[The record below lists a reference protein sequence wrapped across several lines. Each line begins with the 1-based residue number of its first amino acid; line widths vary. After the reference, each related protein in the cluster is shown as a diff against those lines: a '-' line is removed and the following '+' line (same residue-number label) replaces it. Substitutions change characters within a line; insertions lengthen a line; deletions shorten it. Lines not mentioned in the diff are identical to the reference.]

1 MTKNSDFKYFIYF
14 CPPKIENEKIKEMKQ
29 FFEKK
34 KNTHFFIGTLLF
46 IILAQSFAIAKLYS
60 SKDDKT
66 YEVNLVKINTKRD
79 SLDLFSLKNNLANID
94 RTVRTLN
101 SFFRAK
107 NIPNLSIEALAKDS
121 LSNSVY
127 LSNQSSR
134 YSQYLVDLEQKL
146 QQVPLGIPTEGHVS
160 SNFGKRVNPIPS
172 KKILLASAKP
182 IAFNNSPDEKD
193 SAGNPINSTANP
205 KLEGTQAPAEKDQMQ
220 FHKGVDIAAPM
231 GTEVYCAAKGKV
243 IFAGQKSGYGNCI
256 IIEHGNGLATL
267 YGHLS
272 KILVEANQKVEIGDI
287 IAKVGSTG
295 RSTGPHLHYEV
306 RKNNTPINPKLFL
319 NL

>member
-1 MTKNSDFKYFIYF
+1 
-14 CPPKIENEKIKEMKQ
+14 MKR

-34 KNTHFFIGTLLF
+34 KNTHFFIGALLI

-60 SKDDKT
+60 SKDDKN
-66 YEVNLVKINTKRD
+66 YEVNLVKINTKKD
-79 SLDLFSLKNNLANID
+79 SLDLFSLKNNLEQID
-94 RTVRTLN
+94 QTVRNLN
-101 SFFRAK
+101 GFFRAK

-121 LSNSVY
+121 LSSYVY
-127 LSNQSSR
+127 LTNQSSR
-134 YSQYLVDLEQKL
+134 YSEYLVELEKKL
-146 QQVPLGIPTEGHVS
+146 QQVPLGIPTDGHLS

-172 KKILLASAKP
+172 RKILLASAKP
-182 IAFNNSPDEKD
+182 IGFSSVEKD
-193 SAGNPINSTANP
+193 SAGNIINKSANSA

-231 GTEVYCAAKGKV
+231 GTDVYCSAQGKV
-243 IFAGQKSGYGNCI
+243 IFAGQKSGYGNCV

-272 KILVEANQKVEIGDI
+272 KILVDANQQVKIGDV

>member
-1 MTKNSDFKYFIYF
+1 
-14 CPPKIENEKIKEMKQ
+14 MKR

-34 KNTHFFIGTLLF
+34 KNTHFFIGALLI

-60 SKDDKT
+60 SKDDKN
-66 YEVNLVKINTKRD
+66 YEVNLVKINTKKD
-79 SLDLFSLKNNLANID
+79 SLDLFSLKNNLAQID
-94 RTVRTLN
+94 QTVRNLN
-101 SFFRAK
+101 GFFRAK

-121 LSNSVY
+121 LSSYVY
-127 LSNQSSR
+127 LTNQSSR
-134 YSQYLVDLEQKL
+134 YSEYLVELEKKL
-146 QQVPLGIPTEGHVS
+146 QQVPLGIPTDGHLS

-172 KKILLASAKP
+172 KKLLFASVKP
-182 IAFNNSPDEKD
+182 IGFSSVEKD
-193 SAGNPINSTANP
+193 SAGNIVNKSANSA

-231 GTEVYCAAKGKV
+231 GTDVYCAAQGKV
-243 IFAGQKSGYGNCI
+243 IFAGQKSGYGNCV

-272 KILVEANQKVEIGDI
+272 KILVDANQQVKIGDV
-287 IAKVGSTG
+287 IAKVGNTG

>member
-1 MTKNSDFKYFIYF
+1 
-14 CPPKIENEKIKEMKQ
+14 MKR

-34 KNTHFFIGTLLF
+34 KNTHFFIGALLI

-60 SKDDKT
+60 SKDDKN
-66 YEVNLVKINTKRD
+66 YEVNLVKINTKKD
-79 SLDLFSLKNNLANID
+79 SLDLFSLKNNLAQID
-94 RTVRTLN
+94 QTVRNLN
-101 SFFRAK
+101 GFFRAK

-121 LSNSVY
+121 LSSYVY
-127 LSNQSSR
+127 LTNQSSR
-134 YSQYLVDLEQKL
+134 YSEYLVELEKKL
-146 QQVPLGIPTEGHVS
+146 QQVPLGIPTDGHLS

-172 KKILLASAKP
+172 KKILFASVKP
-182 IAFNNSPDEKD
+182 IGFSSVEKD
-193 SAGNPINSTANP
+193 SAGNIINKSANSA

-231 GTEVYCAAKGKV
+231 GTDVYCAAQGKV
-243 IFAGQKSGYGNCI
+243 IFAGQKSGYGNCV

-272 KILVEANQKVEIGDI
+272 KILVDANQQVKIGDV

>member
-1 MTKNSDFKYFIYF
+1 
-14 CPPKIENEKIKEMKQ
+14 MKR

-34 KNTHFFIGTLLF
+34 KNTHFFIGALLI

-60 SKDDKT
+60 SKDDKN
-66 YEVNLVKINTKRD
+66 YEVNLVKINTKKD
-79 SLDLFSLKNNLANID
+79 SLDLFSLKNNLAQID
-94 RTVRTLN
+94 QTVRNLN
-101 SFFRAK
+101 GFFRAK

-121 LSNSVY
+121 LSSYVY
-127 LSNQSSR
+127 LTYQSSR
-134 YSQYLVDLEQKL
+134 YSEYLVELEKKL
-146 QQVPLGIPTEGHVS
+146 QQVPLGIPTNGHLS
-160 SNFGKRVNPIPS
+160 KKKKKRVNPIPS
-172 KKILLASAKP
+172 KKLLFASVKP
-182 IAFNNSPDEKD
+182 IGFSSVEKD
-193 SAGNPINSTANP
+193 SAGNIINKSANSA

-231 GTEVYCAAKGKV
+231 GTDVYCAAQGKV
-243 IFAGQKSGYGNCI
+243 IFAGQKSGYGNCV

-272 KILVEANQKVEIGDI
+272 KILVDANQQVKIGDV

>member
-1 MTKNSDFKYFIYF
+1 
-14 CPPKIENEKIKEMKQ
+14 MKR

-34 KNTHFFIGTLLF
+34 KNTHFFIGALLI

-60 SKDDKT
+60 SKDDKN
-66 YEVNLVKINTKRD
+66 YEVNLVKINTKKD
-79 SLDLFSLKNNLANID
+79 SLDLFSLKNNLAQID
-94 RTVRTLN
+94 QTVRNLN
-101 SFFRAK
+101 GFFRAK

-121 LSNSVY
+121 LSSYVY
-127 LSNQSSR
+127 LTNQSSR
-134 YSQYLVDLEQKL
+134 YSEYLVELEKKL
-146 QQVPLGIPTEGHVS
+146 QQVPLGIPTNGHLS
-160 SNFGKRVNPIPS
+160 SNLGKRVNPIPS
-172 KKILLASAKP
+172 RKILLASAKP
-182 IAFNNSPDEKD
+182 IGFSSVEKD
-193 SAGNPINSTANP
+193 SAGNIINKSANSA

-231 GTEVYCAAKGKV
+231 GTDVYCAAQGKV
-243 IFAGQKSGYGNCI
+243 IFAGQKSGYGNCV

-272 KILVEANQKVEIGDI
+272 KILVDANQQVKIGDV
-287 IAKVGSTG
+287 IAKVGNTG

>member
-1 MTKNSDFKYFIYF
+1 
-14 CPPKIENEKIKEMKQ
+14 MKR

-34 KNTHFFIGTLLF
+34 KNTHFFIGALLI

-60 SKDDKT
+60 SKDDKN
-66 YEVNLVKINTKRD
+66 YEVNLVKINTKKD
-79 SLDLFSLKNNLANID
+79 SLDLFSLKNNLAQID
-94 RTVRTLN
+94 QTVRNLN
-101 SFFRAK
+101 GFFRAK
-107 NIPNLSIEALAKDS
+107 NIPNLNIEALAKDS
-121 LSNSVY
+121 LSSYVY
-127 LSNQSSR
+127 LTNQSSR
-134 YSQYLVDLEQKL
+134 YSEYLVELEKKL
-146 QQVPLGIPTEGHVS
+146 QQVPLGIPTDGHLS

-172 KKILLASAKP
+172 KKLLFASVKP
-182 IAFNNSPDEKD
+182 IGFSSVEKD
-193 SAGNPINSTANP
+193 SAGNIINKSANSA

-231 GTEVYCAAKGKV
+231 GTDVYCAAQGKV
-243 IFAGQKSGYGNCI
+243 IFAGQKSGYGNCV

-272 KILVEANQKVEIGDI
+272 KILVDANQQVKIGDV

>member
-1 MTKNSDFKYFIYF
+1 
-14 CPPKIENEKIKEMKQ
+14 MKR

-34 KNTHFFIGTLLF
+34 KNTHFFIGALLI

-60 SKDDKT
+60 SKDDKN
-66 YEVNLVKINTKRD
+66 YEVNLVKINTQKD
-79 SLDLFSLKNNLANID
+79 SLDLFSLKNNLAQID
-94 RTVRTLN
+94 QTVRNLN
-101 SFFRAK
+101 GFFRAK

-121 LSNSVY
+121 LSSYVY
-127 LSNQSSR
+127 LTNQSSR
-134 YSQYLVDLEQKL
+134 YSEYLVELEKKL
-146 QQVPLGIPTEGHVS
+146 QQVPLGIPTDGHLS

-172 KKILLASAKP
+172 RKILLASAKP
-182 IAFNNSPDEKD
+182 IGFSSVEKD
-193 SAGNPINSTANP
+193 SAGNIINKSANSA

-231 GTEVYCAAKGKV
+231 GTDVYCAAQGKV
-243 IFAGQKSGYGNCI
+243 IFAGQKSGYGNCV

-272 KILVEANQKVEIGDI
+272 KILVDANQQVKIGDV

>member
-1 MTKNSDFKYFIYF
+1 
-14 CPPKIENEKIKEMKQ
+14 MKR

-34 KNTHFFIGTLLF
+34 KNTHFFIGALLI

-60 SKDDKT
+60 SKDDKN
-66 YEVNLVKINTKRD
+66 YEVNLVKINTKKD
-79 SLDLFSLKNNLANID
+79 SLDLFSLKNNLAQID
-94 RTVRTLN
+94 QTVRNLN
-101 SFFRAK
+101 GFFRAK

-121 LSNSVY
+121 LSSYVY
-127 LSNQSSR
+127 LTNQSSR
-134 YSQYLVDLEQKL
+134 YSEYLVELEKKL
-146 QQVPLGIPTEGHVS
+146 QQVPLGIPTDGHLS

-172 KKILLASAKP
+172 RKILLASAKP
-182 IAFNNSPDEKD
+182 IGFSSVEKD
-193 SAGNPINSTANP
+193 SAGNIINKSANSA

-231 GTEVYCAAKGKV
+231 GTDVYCAAQGKV
-243 IFAGQKSGYGNCI
+243 IFAGQKSGYGNCV

-272 KILVEANQKVEIGDI
+272 KILVDANQQVKIGDV
-287 IAKVGSTG
+287 IAKVGNTG

>member
-1 MTKNSDFKYFIYF
+1 
-14 CPPKIENEKIKEMKQ
+14 MKR

-34 KNTHFFIGTLLF
+34 KNTHFFIGALLI

-60 SKDDKT
+60 SKDDKN
-66 YEVNLVKINTKRD
+66 YEVNLVKINTKKD
-79 SLDLFSLKNNLANID
+79 SLDLFSLKNNLAQID
-94 RTVRTLN
+94 QTVRNLN
-101 SFFRAK
+101 GFFRAK

-121 LSNSVY
+121 LSSYVY
-127 LSNQSSR
+127 LTNQSSR
-134 YSQYLVDLEQKL
+134 YSEYLVELEKKL
-146 QQVPLGIPTEGHVS
+146 QQVPLGIPTDGHLS

-172 KKILLASAKP
+172 KKLLFASVKP
-182 IAFNNSPDEKD
+182 IGFSSVEKD
-193 SAGNPINSTANP
+193 SAGNIINKSANSA

-231 GTEVYCAAKGKV
+231 GTDVYCAAQGKV
-243 IFAGQKSGYGNCI
+243 IFAGQKSGYGNCV

-272 KILVEANQKVEIGDI
+272 KILVDANQQVKIGDV

-319 NL
+319 IL

>member
-1 MTKNSDFKYFIYF
+1 
-14 CPPKIENEKIKEMKQ
+14 MKR

-34 KNTHFFIGTLLF
+34 KNTHFFIGALLI

-60 SKDDKT
+60 SKDDKN
-66 YEVNLVKINTKRD
+66 YEVNLVKINTKKD
-79 SLDLFSLKNNLANID
+79 SLDLFSLKNNLAQID
-94 RTVRTLN
+94 QTVRNLN
-101 SFFRAK
+101 GFVRAK

-121 LSNSVY
+121 LSSYVY
-127 LSNQSSR
+127 LTNQSSR
-134 YSQYLVDLEQKL
+134 YSEYLVELEKKL
-146 QQVPLGIPTEGHVS
+146 QQVPLGIPTDGHLS

-172 KKILLASAKP
+172 RKILLASAKP
-182 IAFNNSPDEKD
+182 IGFSSVEKD
-193 SAGNPINSTANP
+193 SAGNIINKSANSA

-231 GTEVYCAAKGKV
+231 GTDVYCAAQGKV
-243 IFAGQKSGYGNCI
+243 IFAGQKSGYGNCV

-272 KILVEANQKVEIGDI
+272 KILVDANQQVKIGDV
-287 IAKVGSTG
+287 IAKVGNTG

>member
-1 MTKNSDFKYFIYF
+1 
-14 CPPKIENEKIKEMKQ
+14 MKQ

-34 KNTHFFIGTLLF
+34 KNTHFFIGALLT

-60 SKDDKT
+60 SKDDKN
-66 YEVNLVKINTKRD
+66 YEVNLVKINTKKD
-79 SLDLFSLKNNLANID
+79 SLDLFSLKNDLAQID
-94 RTVRTLN
+94 QTVRNLN
-101 SFFRAK
+101 GFFRAK
-107 NIPNLSIEALAKDS
+107 NIPNLPIEALAKDS
-121 LSNSVY
+121 LSSYVY
-127 LSNQSSR
+127 LTNQSSR
-134 YSQYLVDLEQKL
+134 YSEYLVELEKKL
-146 QQVPLGIPTEGHVS
+146 QQVPLGIPTDGHLS

-172 KKILLASAKP
+172 KKLLFASVKP
-182 IAFNNSPDEKD
+182 IGFSSVEKD
-193 SAGNPINSTANP
+193 SAGNTINKSANSA

-231 GTEVYCAAKGKV
+231 GTDVYCAAQGKV
-243 IFAGQKSGYGNCI
+243 IFAGQKNGYGNCV

-272 KILVEANQKVEIGDI
+272 KILVDANQQVKIGDV
-287 IAKVGSTG
+287 IAKVGNTG

-306 RKNNTPINPKLFL
+306 RKNNTPVNPKLFL

>member
-1 MTKNSDFKYFIYF
+1 
-14 CPPKIENEKIKEMKQ
+14 MKR

-34 KNTHFFIGTLLF
+34 KNTHFFIGALLI

-60 SKDDKT
+60 SKDDKN
-66 YEVNLVKINTKRD
+66 YEVNLVKINTKKD
-79 SLDLFSLKNNLANID
+79 SLDLFSLKNNLAQID
-94 RTVRTLN
+94 QTVRNLN
-101 SFFRAK
+101 GFFRAK

-121 LSNSVY
+121 LSSYVY
-127 LSNQSSR
+127 LTNQSSR
-134 YSQYLVDLEQKL
+134 YSEYLVELEKKL
-146 QQVPLGIPTEGHVS
+146 QQVPLGIPTNGHLS
-160 SNFGKRVNPIPS
+160 SNFGKRVNPITTR
-172 KKILLASAKP
+172 KILLASVKP
-182 IAFNNSPDEKD
+182 IGFSSVEKD
-193 SAGNPINSTANP
+193 SAGNIINKSANSA

-231 GTEVYCAAKGKV
+231 GTDVYCAAQGKV
-243 IFAGQKSGYGNCI
+243 IFAGQKSGYGNCV

-272 KILVEANQKVEIGDI
+272 KILVDANQQVKIGDV

>member
-1 MTKNSDFKYFIYF
+1 
-14 CPPKIENEKIKEMKQ
+14 MKR

-34 KNTHFFIGTLLF
+34 KNTHFFIGALLI

-60 SKDDKT
+60 SKDDKN
-66 YEVNLVKINTKRD
+66 YEVNLVKINTKKD
-79 SLDLFSLKNNLANID
+79 SLDLFSLKNNLAQID
-94 RTVRTLN
+94 QTVRNLN
-101 SFFRAK
+101 GFFRAK
-107 NIPNLSIEALAKDS
+107 NIPNLSIETLAKDS
-121 LSNSVY
+121 LSSYVY
-127 LSNQSSR
+127 LTNQSSR
-134 YSQYLVDLEQKL
+134 YSEYLVELEKKL
-146 QQVPLGIPTEGHVS
+146 QQVPLGIPTNGHLS

-172 KKILLASAKP
+172 KKLLFASVKP
-182 IAFNNSPDEKD
+182 IGFSSVEKD
-193 SAGNPINSTANP
+193 SAGNIINKSANSA

-231 GTEVYCAAKGKV
+231 GTDVYCAAQGKV
-243 IFAGQKSGYGNCI
+243 IFAGQKSGYGNCV

-272 KILVEANQKVEIGDI
+272 ELLVKTDEKVYVNQI
-287 IAKVGSTG
+287 IAKSGNTG

-306 RKNNTPINPKLFL
+306 HKNNVPVNPKLFL

>member
-1 MTKNSDFKYFIYF
+1 
-14 CPPKIENEKIKEMKQ
+14 MKR

-34 KNTHFFIGTLLF
+34 KNTHFFIGALLI

-60 SKDDKT
+60 SKDDKN
-66 YEVNLVKINTKRD
+66 YEVNLVKINTKKD
-79 SLDLFSLKNNLANID
+79 SLDLFSLKNNLAQID
-94 RTVRTLN
+94 QTVRNLN
-101 SFFRAK
+101 GFFRAK

-121 LSNSVY
+121 LSSYVY
-127 LSNQSSR
+127 LTNQSSR
-134 YSQYLVDLEQKL
+134 YSEYLVELEKKL
-146 QQVPLGIPTEGHVS
+146 QQVPLGIPTDGHLS

-172 KKILLASAKP
+172 KKLLFASVKP
-182 IAFNNSPDEKD
+182 IGFSSVEKD
-193 SAGNPINSTANP
+193 SAGNIINKSANSA

-231 GTEVYCAAKGKV
+231 GTDVYCAAKGKV
-243 IFAGQKSGYGNCI
+243 IFAGQKSGYGNCV

-272 KILVEANQKVEIGDI
+272 KILVDANQQVKIGDV
-287 IAKVGSTG
+287 IAKVGNTG

>member
-1 MTKNSDFKYFIYF
+1 
-14 CPPKIENEKIKEMKQ
+14 MKR

-34 KNTHFFIGTLLF
+34 KNTHFFIGALLI

-60 SKDDKT
+60 SKDDKN
-66 YEVNLVKINTKRD
+66 YEVNLVKINTKKD
-79 SLDLFSLKNNLANID
+79 SLDLFSLKNNLAQID
-94 RTVRTLN
+94 QTVRNLN
-101 SFFRAK
+101 GFFRAK

-121 LSNSVY
+121 LSSYVY
-127 LSNQSSR
+127 LTNQSSR
-134 YSQYLVDLEQKL
+134 YSEYLVELEKKL
-146 QQVPLGIPTEGHVS
+146 QQVPLGIPTDGHLS

-172 KKILLASAKP
+172 RKILLASAKP
-182 IAFNNSPDEKD
+182 IGFSSVEKD
-193 SAGNPINSTANP
+193 SAGNIINKSANSA

-231 GTEVYCAAKGKV
+231 GTDVYCAAKGKV
-243 IFAGQKSGYGNCI
+243 IFAGQKSGYGNCV

-272 KILVEANQKVEIGDI
+272 KILVDANQQVKIGDV

>member
-1 MTKNSDFKYFIYF
+1 
-14 CPPKIENEKIKEMKQ
+14 MKR

-34 KNTHFFIGTLLF
+34 KNTHFFIGALLI

-60 SKDDKT
+60 SKDDKN
-66 YEVNLVKINTKRD
+66 YEVNLVKINTKKD
-79 SLDLFSLKNNLANID
+79 SLDLFSLKNNLAQID
-94 RTVRTLN
+94 QTVRNLN
-101 SFFRAK
+101 GFFRAK
-107 NIPNLSIEALAKDS
+107 SIPNLSIEALAKDS
-121 LSNSVY
+121 LSSYVY
-127 LSNQSSR
+127 LTNQSSR
-134 YSQYLVDLEQKL
+134 YSEYLVELEKKL
-146 QQVPLGIPTEGHVS
+146 QQVPLGIPTDGHLS

-172 KKILLASAKP
+172 RKILLASAKP
-182 IAFNNSPDEKD
+182 IGFSSVEKD
-193 SAGNPINSTANP
+193 SAGNIINKSANSA

-231 GTEVYCAAKGKV
+231 GTDVYCAAQGKV
-243 IFAGQKSGYGNCI
+243 IFAGQKSGYENCV

-272 KILVEANQKVEIGDI
+272 KILVDANQQVKIGDV

>member
-1 MTKNSDFKYFIYF
+1 
-14 CPPKIENEKIKEMKQ
+14 MKR

-34 KNTHFFIGTLLF
+34 KNTHFFIGALLI

-60 SKDDKT
+60 SKDDKN
-66 YEVNLVKINTKRD
+66 YEVNLVKINTKKD
-79 SLDLFSLKNNLANID
+79 SLDLFSLKNNLAQID
-94 RTVRTLN
+94 QTVRTLN
-101 SFFRAK
+101 GFFKAK
-107 NIPNLSIEALAKDS
+107 NIPNLNIEALSKDS
-121 LSNSVY
+121 LSSYVY

-134 YSQYLVDLEQKL
+134 YSQYLVNLEQKL
-146 QQVPLGIPTEGHVS
+146 QQIPLGIPTDGRIS

-172 KKILLASAKP
+172 RKILLASAKP
-182 IAFNNSPDEKD
+182 IGFSSVEKD
-193 SAGNPINSTANP
+193 SAGNIINKSANSA

-231 GTEVYCAAKGKV
+231 GTDVYCAAQGKV
-243 IFAGQKSGYGNCI
+243 IFAGQKSGYGNCV

-272 KILVEANQKVEIGDI
+272 KILVDANQQVKIGDV

>member
-1 MTKNSDFKYFIYF
+1 
-14 CPPKIENEKIKEMKQ
+14 MKQ

-34 KNTHFFIGTLLF
+34 KNTHFFIGLLLF

-60 SKDDKT
+60 SKDDKN
-66 YEVNLVKINTKRD
+66 YEVNLVKINTKKD
-79 SLDLFSLKNNLANID
+79 SLDLFSLKNNLAQID
-94 RTVRTLN
+94 QTVRNLN
-101 SFFRAK
+101 GFFRAK

-121 LSNSVY
+121 LSSYVY
-127 LSNQSSR
+127 LTNQSSR
-134 YSQYLVDLEQKL
+134 YSEYLVELEKKL
-146 QQVPLGIPTEGHVS
+146 QQVPLGIPTNGHLS

-172 KKILLASAKP
+172 RKILLASAKP
-182 IAFNNSPDEKD
+182 IGFSSVEKD
-193 SAGNPINSTANP
+193 SAGNIINKSANSA

-231 GTEVYCAAKGKV
+231 GTDVYCAAQGKV
-243 IFAGQKSGYGNCI
+243 IFAGQKSGYGNCV

-272 KILVEANQKVEIGDI
+272 KILVDANQQVKIGDV

>member
-1 MTKNSDFKYFIYF
+1 
-14 CPPKIENEKIKEMKQ
+14 MKR

-34 KNTHFFIGTLLF
+34 KNTHFFIGALLI

-60 SKDDKT
+60 SKDDKN
-66 YEVNLVKINTKRD
+66 YEVNLVKINTKKD
-79 SLDLFSLKNNLANID
+79 SLDLFSLKNNLAQID
-94 RTVRTLN
+94 QTVRNLN
-101 SFFRAK
+101 GFFRAK

-121 LSNSVY
+121 LSSYIY
-127 LSNQSSR
+127 LTNQSSR
-134 YSQYLVDLEQKL
+134 YSEYLVELEKKL
-146 QQVPLGIPTEGHVS
+146 QQVPLGIPTDGHLS

-172 KKILLASAKP
+172 RKILLASAKP
-182 IAFNNSPDEKD
+182 IGFSSVEKD
-193 SAGNPINSTANP
+193 SAGNIINKSANSA

-231 GTEVYCAAKGKV
+231 GTDVYCAAQGKV
-243 IFAGQKSGYGNCI
+243 IFAGQKSGYGNCV

-272 KILVEANQKVEIGDI
+272 KILVDANQQVKIGDV

>member
-1 MTKNSDFKYFIYF
+1 
-14 CPPKIENEKIKEMKQ
+14 MKQ

-34 KNTHFFIGTLLF
+34 KNTHFFIGLLLF

-60 SKDDKT
+60 SKDDKN
-66 YEVNLVKINTKRD
+66 YEVNLVKINTKKD
-79 SLDLFSLKNNLANID
+79 SLDLFSLKNNLAQID
-94 RTVRTLN
+94 QTVRNLN
-101 SFFRAK
+101 GFFRAK

-121 LSNSVY
+121 LSSYVY
-127 LSNQSSR
+127 LTNQSSR
-134 YSQYLVDLEQKL
+134 YSEYLVELEKKL
-146 QQVPLGIPTEGHVS
+146 QQVPLGIPTDGHLS

-172 KKILLASAKP
+172 RKILLASAKP
-182 IAFNNSPDEKD
+182 IGFSSVEKD
-193 SAGNPINSTANP
+193 SAGNIINKSANSA

-231 GTEVYCAAKGKV
+231 GTDVYCAAQGKV
-243 IFAGQKSGYGNCI
+243 IFAGQKSGYGNCV

-272 KILVEANQKVEIGDI
+272 KILVDANQQVKIGDV

>member
-1 MTKNSDFKYFIYF
+1 
-14 CPPKIENEKIKEMKQ
+14 MKR

-34 KNTHFFIGTLLF
+34 KNTHFFIGALLI

-60 SKDDKT
+60 SKDDKN
-66 YEVNLVKINTKRD
+66 YEVNLVKINTKKD
-79 SLDLFSLKNNLANID
+79 SLDLFSLKNNLAQID
-94 RTVRTLN
+94 QTVRNLN
-101 SFFRAK
+101 GFFRAK

-121 LSNSVY
+121 LSSYVY
-127 LSNQSSR
+127 LTNQSSR
-134 YSQYLVDLEQKL
+134 YSEYLVELEKKL
-146 QQVPLGIPTEGHVS
+146 QQVPLGIPTDGHLS

-172 KKILLASAKP
+172 RKILLASAKP
-182 IAFNNSPDEKD
+182 IGFSSVEKD
-193 SAGNPINSTANP
+193 SAGNIINKSANSA
-205 KLEGTQAPAEKDQMQ
+205 KLEVTQAPAEKDQMQ

-231 GTEVYCAAKGKV
+231 GTDVYCAAQGKV
-243 IFAGQKSGYGNCI
+243 IFAGQKSGYGNCV

-272 KILVEANQKVEIGDI
+272 KILVDANQQVKIGDV
-287 IAKVGSTG
+287 IAKVGNTG

>member
-1 MTKNSDFKYFIYF
+1 
-14 CPPKIENEKIKEMKQ
+14 MKQ

-34 KNTHFFIGTLLF
+34 KNTHFFIGALLI

-60 SKDDKT
+60 SKDDKN
-66 YEVNLVKINTKRD
+66 YEVNLVKINTKKD
-79 SLDLFSLKNNLANID
+79 SLDLFSLKNNLAQID
-94 RTVRTLN
+94 QTVRNLN
-101 SFFRAK
+101 GFFRAK

-121 LSNSVY
+121 LSSYVY
-127 LSNQSSR
+127 LTNQSSR
-134 YSQYLVDLEQKL
+134 YSEYLVELEKKL
-146 QQVPLGIPTEGHVS
+146 QQVPLGIPTDGHLS

-172 KKILLASAKP
+172 RKILLASAKP
-182 IAFNNSPDEKD
+182 IGFSANTAKD
-193 SAGNPINSTANP
+193 STGNTVASSAS
-205 KLEGTQAPAEKDQMQ
+205 KFEGTKAPAEKGQMQ

-231 GTEVYCAAKGKV
+231 GTDVYCAAKGKV
-243 IFAGQKSGYGNCI
+243 IFAGQKSGYGNCV
-256 IIEHGNGLATL
+256 IIEHENGLATL

-272 KILVEANQKVEIGDI
+272 KILVDANQQVKIGDI

>member
-1 MTKNSDFKYFIYF
+1 
-14 CPPKIENEKIKEMKQ
+14 MKR

-34 KNTHFFIGTLLF
+34 KNTHFFIGALLI

-60 SKDDKT
+60 SKDDKN
-66 YEVNLVKINTKRD
+66 YEVNLVKINTKKD
-79 SLDLFSLKNNLANID
+79 SLDLFSLKNNLAQID
-94 RTVRTLN
+94 QTVRNLN
-101 SFFRAK
+101 GFFRAK

-121 LSNSVY
+121 LSSYVY
-127 LSNQSSR
+127 LTNQSSR
-134 YSQYLVDLEQKL
+134 YSEYLVELEKKL
-146 QQVPLGIPTEGHVS
+146 QQVTLGIPTDGHLS

-172 KKILLASAKP
+172 RKILLASAKP
-182 IAFNNSPDEKD
+182 IGFSSVEKD
-193 SAGNPINSTANP
+193 SAGNIINKSANSA

-231 GTEVYCAAKGKV
+231 GTDVYCAAQGKV
-243 IFAGQKSGYGNCI
+243 IFAGQKSGYGNCV

-272 KILVEANQKVEIGDI
+272 KILVDANQQVKIGDV

>member
-1 MTKNSDFKYFIYF
+1 
-14 CPPKIENEKIKEMKQ
+14 MKR

-34 KNTHFFIGTLLF
+34 KNTHFFIGALLI

-60 SKDDKT
+60 SKDDKN
-66 YEVNLVKINTKRD
+66 YEVNLVKINTKKD
-79 SLDLFSLKNNLANID
+79 SLDLFSLKNNLEQID
-94 RTVRTLN
+94 QTVRNLN
-101 SFFRAK
+101 GFFRAK

-121 LSNSVY
+121 LSSYVY
-127 LSNQSSR
+127 LTNQSSR
-134 YSQYLVDLEQKL
+134 YSEYLVELEKKL
-146 QQVPLGIPTEGHVS
+146 QQVPLGIPTNGHLS

-172 KKILLASAKP
+172 RKILLASAKP
-182 IAFNNSPDEKD
+182 IGFSSVEKD
-193 SAGNPINSTANP
+193 SAGNIINKSANSA

-231 GTEVYCAAKGKV
+231 GTDVYCAAQGKV
-243 IFAGQKSGYGNCI
+243 IFAGQKSGYGNCV

-272 KILVEANQKVEIGDI
+272 KILVDANQQVKIGDV

>member
-1 MTKNSDFKYFIYF
+1 
-14 CPPKIENEKIKEMKQ
+14 MKR

-34 KNTHFFIGTLLF
+34 KNTHFFIGALLI

-60 SKDDKT
+60 SKDDKN
-66 YEVNLVKINTKRD
+66 YEVNLVKINTKKD
-79 SLDLFSLKNNLANID
+79 SLDLFSLKNDLAQID
-94 RTVRTLN
+94 QTVRNLN
-101 SFFRAK
+101 GFFRAK

-121 LSNSVY
+121 LSSYVY
-127 LSNQSSR
+127 LTNQSSR
-134 YSQYLVDLEQKL
+134 YSEYLVELEKKL
-146 QQVPLGIPTEGHVS
+146 QQVPLGIPTDGHLS

-172 KKILLASAKP
+172 RKILLASAKP
-182 IAFNNSPDEKD
+182 IGFSSVEKD
-193 SAGNPINSTANP
+193 SAGNIINNSANSA

-231 GTEVYCAAKGKV
+231 GTDVYCAAQGKV
-243 IFAGQKSGYGNCI
+243 IFAGQKSGYENCV

-272 KILVEANQKVEIGDI
+272 KILVDANQQVKIGDV

>member
-1 MTKNSDFKYFIYF
+1 
-14 CPPKIENEKIKEMKQ
+14 MKQ

-34 KNTHFFIGTLLF
+34 KNTHFFIGLLLF

-66 YEVNLVKINTKRD
+66 YEVNLVKINTKKD
-79 SLDLFSLKNNLANID
+79 SLDFFKLKNDLAQID
-94 RTVRTLN
+94 QTVRTLN
-101 SFFRAK
+101 GFFRAK
-107 NIPNLSIEALAKDS
+107 NIPNLNIEALSKDS
-121 LSNSVY
+121 LSSYVY

-134 YSQYLVDLEQKL
+134 YSRYLVNLEQKL
-146 QQVPLGIPTEGHVS
+146 QQIPLGIPTDGRIS

-172 KKILLASAKP
+172 RKILLASAKP
-182 IAFNNSPDEKD
+182 IGFSSVEKD
-193 SAGNPINSTANP
+193 SAGNIINKSANSA

-231 GTEVYCAAKGKV
+231 GTDVYCAAQGKV
-243 IFAGQKSGYGNCI
+243 IFAGQKSGYGNCV

-272 KILVEANQKVEIGDI
+272 KILVDANQQVKIGDV

>member
-1 MTKNSDFKYFIYF
+1 
-14 CPPKIENEKIKEMKQ
+14 MKR

-34 KNTHFFIGTLLF
+34 KNTHFFIGALLI

-60 SKDDKT
+60 SKDDKN
-66 YEVNLVKINTKRD
+66 YEVNLVKINTKKD
-79 SLDLFSLKNNLANID
+79 SLDLFSLKNNLAQID
-94 RTVRTLN
+94 QTVRNLN
-101 SFFRAK
+101 GFFRAK

-121 LSNSVY
+121 LSSYVY
-127 LSNQSSR
+127 LTNQSSR
-134 YSQYLVDLEQKL
+134 YSEYLVELEKKL
-146 QQVPLGIPTEGHVS
+146 QQVPLGIPTDGHLS

-172 KKILLASAKP
+172 RKILLASAKP
-182 IAFNNSPDEKD
+182 IGFSSVEKD
-193 SAGNPINSTANP
+193 SAGNIINKSANSA

-220 FHKGVDIAAPM
+220 FHKGVDIAAPI
-231 GTEVYCAAKGKV
+231 GTDVYCAAQGKV
-243 IFAGQKSGYGNCI
+243 IFAGQKSGYGNCV
-256 IIEHGNGLATL
+256 IIEHGNGLASL

-272 KILVEANQKVEIGDI
+272 KILVDANQQVKIGDV

>member
-1 MTKNSDFKYFIYF
+1 
-14 CPPKIENEKIKEMKQ
+14 MKR

-34 KNTHFFIGTLLF
+34 KNTHFFIGALLI

-60 SKDDKT
+60 SKDDKN
-66 YEVNLVKINTKRD
+66 YEVNLVKINTKKD
-79 SLDLFSLKNNLANID
+79 SLDLFSLKNNLAQID
-94 RTVRTLN
+94 QTVRNLN
-101 SFFRAK
+101 GFFRAK
-107 NIPNLSIEALAKDS
+107 NIPNLSIETLAKDS
-121 LSNSVY
+121 LSSYVY
-127 LSNQSSR
+127 LTNQSSR
-134 YSQYLVDLEQKL
+134 YSEYLVELEKKL
-146 QQVPLGIPTEGHVS
+146 QQVPLGIPTDGHLS

-172 KKILLASAKP
+172 KKLLFASVKP
-182 IAFNNSPDEKD
+182 IGFSSVEKD
-193 SAGNPINSTANP
+193 SAGNIINKSANSA

-231 GTEVYCAAKGKV
+231 GTDVYCAAQGKV
-243 IFAGQKSGYGNCI
+243 IFAGQKSGYGNCV

-272 KILVEANQKVEIGDI
+272 KILVDANQQVKIGDV

>member
-1 MTKNSDFKYFIYF
+1 
-14 CPPKIENEKIKEMKQ
+14 MKQ

-34 KNTHFFIGTLLF
+34 KNTHFFIGLLLF

-66 YEVNLVKINTKRD
+66 YEVNLVKINTKKD
-79 SLDLFSLKNNLANID
+79 SLDFFKLKNDLAQID
-94 RTVRTLN
+94 QTVRTLN
-101 SFFRAK
+101 GFFKAK
-107 NIPNLSIEALAKDS
+107 NIPNLNIEALSKDS
-121 LSNSVY
+121 LSSYVY

-134 YSQYLVDLEQKL
+134 YSEYLVELEKKL
-146 QQVPLGIPTEGHVS
+146 QQVPLGIPTDGHLS

-172 KKILLASAKP
+172 KKLLFASVKP
-182 IAFNNSPDEKD
+182 IGFSSVEKD
-193 SAGNPINSTANP
+193 SAGNMINKSANSA

-231 GTEVYCAAKGKV
+231 GTDVYCAAQGKV
-243 IFAGQKSGYGNCI
+243 IFAGQKSGYGNCV

-272 KILVEANQKVEIGDI
+272 KILVDANQQVKIGDV

-306 RKNNTPINPKLFL
+306 RKNNTPVNPKLFL

>member
-1 MTKNSDFKYFIYF
+1 
-14 CPPKIENEKIKEMKQ
+14 MKR

-34 KNTHFFIGTLLF
+34 KNTHFFIGALLI

-60 SKDDKT
+60 SKDDKN
-66 YEVNLVKINTKRD
+66 YEVNLVKINTKKD
-79 SLDLFSLKNNLANID
+79 SLDLFSLKNNLAQID
-94 RTVRTLN
+94 QTIRNLN
-101 SFFRAK
+101 GFFRAK

-121 LSNSVY
+121 LSSYVY
-127 LSNQSSR
+127 LTNQSSR
-134 YSQYLVDLEQKL
+134 YSEYLVELEKKL
-146 QQVPLGIPTEGHVS
+146 QQVPLGIPTDGHLS

-172 KKILLASAKP
+172 KKLLFASVKP
-182 IAFNNSPDEKD
+182 IGFSSVEKD
-193 SAGNPINSTANP
+193 SAGNIINKSANSA

-231 GTEVYCAAKGKV
+231 GTDVYCAAQGKV
-243 IFAGQKSGYGNCI
+243 IFAGQKSGYGNCV

-272 KILVEANQKVEIGDI
+272 KILVDANQQVKIGDV

>member
-1 MTKNSDFKYFIYF
+1 
-14 CPPKIENEKIKEMKQ
+14 MKR

-34 KNTHFFIGTLLF
+34 KNTHFFIGALLI

-60 SKDDKT
+60 SKDDKN
-66 YEVNLVKINTKRD
+66 YEVNLVKINTKKD
-79 SLDLFSLKNNLANID
+79 SLDLFSLKNNLAQID
-94 RTVRTLN
+94 QTVRNLN
-101 SFFRAK
+101 GFFRAK

-121 LSNSVY
+121 LSSYVY
-127 LSNQSSR
+127 LTNQSSR
-134 YSQYLVDLEQKL
+134 YSEYLVELEKKL
-146 QQVPLGIPTEGHVS
+146 QQVPLGIPTDGHLS

-172 KKILLASAKP
+172 RKILLASAKP
-182 IAFNNSPDEKD
+182 IGFSSVEKD
-193 SAGNPINSTANP
+193 SAGNIINKSANSA

-231 GTEVYCAAKGKV
+231 GTDVYCAAQGKV
-243 IFAGQKSGYGNCI
+243 IFAGQKSGYGNCV

-272 KILVEANQKVEIGDI
+272 KILVDANQQVKIGDV

-306 RKNNTPINPKLFL
+306 RKNNTPVNPKLFL

>member
-1 MTKNSDFKYFIYF
+1 
-14 CPPKIENEKIKEMKQ
+14 MKR

-34 KNTHFFIGTLLF
+34 KNTHFFIGALLI

-60 SKDDKT
+60 SKDDKN
-66 YEVNLVKINTKRD
+66 YEVNLVKINTKKD
-79 SLDLFSLKNNLANID
+79 SLDLFSLKNNLAQID
-94 RTVRTLN
+94 QTVRNLN
-101 SFFRAK
+101 GFFRAK

-121 LSNSVY
+121 LSSYVY
-127 LSNQSSR
+127 LTNQSSR
-134 YSQYLVDLEQKL
+134 YSEYLVELEKKL
-146 QQVPLGIPTEGHVS
+146 QQVPLGIPTNGHLS

-172 KKILLASAKP
+172 RKILLASVKP
-182 IAFNNSPDEKD
+182 IGFSSVEKD
-193 SAGNPINSTANP
+193 SAGNIINKSANSA

-231 GTEVYCAAKGKV
+231 GTDVYCSAQGKV
-243 IFAGQKSGYGNCI
+243 IFAGQKSGYGNCV

-272 KILVEANQKVEIGDI
+272 KILVDANQQVKIGDV
-287 IAKVGSTG
+287 IAKVGNTG

>member
-1 MTKNSDFKYFIYF
+1 
-14 CPPKIENEKIKEMKQ
+14 MKR

-34 KNTHFFIGTLLF
+34 KNTHFFIGALLI

-60 SKDDKT
+60 SKDDKN
-66 YEVNLVKINTKRD
+66 YEVNLVKINTKKD
-79 SLDLFSLKNNLANID
+79 SLDLYSLKNNLAQID
-94 RTVRTLN
+94 QTVRNLN
-101 SFFRAK
+101 GFFRAK

-121 LSNSVY
+121 LSSYVY
-127 LSNQSSR
+127 LTNQSSR
-134 YSQYLVDLEQKL
+134 YSEYLVELEKKL
-146 QQVPLGIPTEGHVS
+146 QQVPLGIPTDGHLS

-172 KKILLASAKP
+172 KKLLFASVKP
-182 IAFNNSPDEKD
+182 IGFSSVEKD
-193 SAGNPINSTANP
+193 SAGNIINKSANSA

-231 GTEVYCAAKGKV
+231 GTDVYCAAQGKV
-243 IFAGQKSGYGNCI
+243 IFAGQKSGYGNCV

-272 KILVEANQKVEIGDI
+272 KILVDANQQVKIGDV